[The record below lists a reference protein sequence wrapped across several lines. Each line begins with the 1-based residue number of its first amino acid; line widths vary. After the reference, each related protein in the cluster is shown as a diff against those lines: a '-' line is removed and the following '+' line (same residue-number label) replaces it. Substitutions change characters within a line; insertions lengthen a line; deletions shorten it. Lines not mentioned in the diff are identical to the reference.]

1 MIKLPPHL
9 TLELTAKCN
18 YACPYCYCV
27 WHESG
32 KRPPRD
38 RSTDQW
44 KKILDRCAED
54 GVKSLSFS
62 GGEPLLRKDLREL
75 IRYAK
80 KLLPDARLDLFT
92 NNSRVKEDDF
102 FFFKEN
108 RIHLSTSLQGLRS
121 YGAMTGT
128 RRTYC
133 KTLDFLLFAA
143 ENNWRA
149 GVSMTAT
156 KANLFEFED
165 MYAAAILAGAKNIQM
180 GAMMPEGRG
189 RNHLD
194 LTLSRAE
201 WNALKQR
208 ICALPHGD
216 VPFSFCDE
224 MLCICR
230 EQPADLLERFGDP
243 EQKTCP
249 AGKDFGVIG
258 PDGHFRRC
266 LHHTASFPLR

>member
-27 WHESG
+27 WHKSG

-92 NNSRVKEDDF
+92 NNSRMKEDDF
-102 FFFKEN
+102 FFFKE
-108 RIHLSTSLQGLRS
+108 
-121 YGAMTGT
+121 
-128 RRTYC
+128 
-133 KTLDFLLFAA
+133 
-143 ENNWRA
+143 
-149 GVSMTAT
+149 
-156 KANLFEFED
+156 
-165 MYAAAILAGAKNIQM
+165 
-180 GAMMPEGRG
+180 
-189 RNHLD
+189 
-194 LTLSRAE
+194 
-201 WNALKQR
+201 
-208 ICALPHGD
+208 
-216 VPFSFCDE
+216 
-224 MLCICR
+224 
-230 EQPADLLERFGDP
+230 
-243 EQKTCP
+243 
-249 AGKDFGVIG
+249 
-258 PDGHFRRC
+258 
-266 LHHTASFPLR
+266 